1 MESPRNAAERVAF
14 AFFAALGAGDF
25 EKARVLMADDVTW
38 TVMGT
43 GVPGAGT
50 HVGPDAIFAM
60 MAPIRALFEPG
71 SPVITLTKLTSNDHT
86 VVTETHGGGRFK
98 DGRPYD
104 NRYAMVL
111 DVENGKVAALREY
124 MDTHYVNGLG
134 LPGTG

>member
-1 MESPRNAAERVAF
+1 MKEPCNDAERVAF
-14 AFFAALGAGDF
+14 AFFGALGAGDF
-25 EKARVLMADDVTW
+25 EKARSLMADDMSW

-86 VVTETHGGGRFK
+86 VVMETHGGGRFR

-104 NRYAMVL
+104 NRYVMSL
-111 DVENGKVAALREY
+111 DIGDGKVAALREY
-124 MDTHYVNGLG
+124 MDTHYVNSLG
-134 LPGTG
+134 LPGTP